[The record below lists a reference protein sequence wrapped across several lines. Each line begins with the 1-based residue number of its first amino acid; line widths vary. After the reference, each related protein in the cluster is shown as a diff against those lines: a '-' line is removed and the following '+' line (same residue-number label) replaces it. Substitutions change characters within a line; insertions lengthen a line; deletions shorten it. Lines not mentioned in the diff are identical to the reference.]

1 MPRTTR
7 TAARQVH
14 AVLAAAVS
22 NPLLLEELRQ
32 RAGRG
37 EDDTATF
44 DLERIRLFAGL
55 AVKVRQNDVRLSLPL
70 TFKLLDRLKISIPLF
85 AAYSKQAAALRQA
98 NKNMRSDK
106 IESISCFMEGWLDPH
121 VPEHALVRD
130 ILRHERALLACNGNR
145 ANSVPGHQD
154 RHAASVTAAVRPES
168 IPRPAPGLIHH
179 EMSCDTL
186 ALDRMLRLPTGDL
199 SAVRRGQFYYAY
211 CWDSERGCVSTREID
226 ELGDILINLAGGR
239 RSVGR
244 LVEILRQA
252 GVTLSRAQLCDATQ
266 NLVNHGI
273 LILVDRPSRRTRGRS
288 AIGSGR

>member
-7 TAARQVH
+7 TAARHVH

-22 NPLLLEELRQ
+22 NPALLEHLRQ

-85 AAYSKQAAALRQA
+85 AAYSKPAAALRQA

-106 IESISCFMEGWLDPH
+106 IESISCFLEGWLHVNDPAQ
-121 VPEHALVRD
+121 ALVRD
-130 ILRHERALLACNGNR
+130 ILHHERALLVLNGNR
-145 ANSVPGHQD
+145 ATFLAEDRD
-154 RHAASVTAAVRPES
+154 RHTARAAAAVRPES
-168 IPRPAPGLIHH
+168 IPRPAPGLTFH
-179 EMSCDTL
+179 EMSCDPL
-186 ALDRMLRLPTGDL
+186 ALERMIRSPTGDL
-199 SAVRRGQFYYAY
+199 STLRRGPFYYAY
-211 CWDSERGCVSTREID
+211 CWDKGQSSISTKEID
-226 ELGDILINLAGGR
+226 ELGHVLINLASGR
-239 RSVGR
+239 RSVAR

-252 GVTLSRAQLCDATQ
+252 GVALTGAQLCDATQ
-266 NLVNHGI
+266 NLVDHGI
-273 LILVDRPSRRTRGRS
+273 LILVDRRSRQTRGRS